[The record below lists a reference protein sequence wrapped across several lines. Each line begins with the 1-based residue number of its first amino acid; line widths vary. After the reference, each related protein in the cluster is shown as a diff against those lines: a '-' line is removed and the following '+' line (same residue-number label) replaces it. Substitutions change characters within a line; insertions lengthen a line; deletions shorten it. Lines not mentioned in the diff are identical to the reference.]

1 MYEGQW
7 VRGTRITGFG
17 RRRKEVIKRLGKI
30 GNEIEEVGD
39 CRINGRAWGR
49 TEKSNFKDVPPIFI
63 PGYLQENRPDA
74 WRSLEMTGREV
85 GNTCRE
91 PEK

>member
-1 MYEGQW
+1 
-7 VRGTRITGFG
+7 
-17 RRRKEVIKRLGKI
+17 
-30 GNEIEEVGD
+30 
-39 CRINGRAWGR
+39 
-49 TEKSNFKDVPPIFI
+49 VPPIFI